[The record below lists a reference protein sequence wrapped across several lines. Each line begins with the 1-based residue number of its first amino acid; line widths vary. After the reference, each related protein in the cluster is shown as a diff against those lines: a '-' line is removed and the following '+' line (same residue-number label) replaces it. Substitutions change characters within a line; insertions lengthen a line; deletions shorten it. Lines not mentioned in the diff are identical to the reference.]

1 MVKCFCICN
10 GYKAPAVAV
19 DAIVEKNGKILLIK
33 RKKEPFKGAYALP
46 GGFVECGES
55 CENAVVREVEEET
68 GLKVRVKEL
77 LGVYSEP
84 SRDPRGHVISIC
96 YIVEVVGGSLK
107 AGSDATDARFFN
119 IDDVKKIELAFDHSK
134 IIEDYINKIR
144 RR

>member
-1 MVKCFCICN
+1 MVRCPCTCN
-10 GYKAPAVAV
+10 GYRAPAVAV
-19 DAIVEKNGKILLIK
+19 DAIVENGDEILLIK

-55 CENAVVREVEEET
+55 CGNAVVREVEEET
-68 GLKVRVKEL
+68 GLKVRIKEL
-77 LGVYSEP
+77 FGVYSEP

-107 AGSDATDARFFN
+107 AGSDASDACFFN
-119 IDDVKKIELAFDHSK
+119 INDVKKIELAFDHSK
-134 IIEDYINKIR
+134 IIEDYIRRCR